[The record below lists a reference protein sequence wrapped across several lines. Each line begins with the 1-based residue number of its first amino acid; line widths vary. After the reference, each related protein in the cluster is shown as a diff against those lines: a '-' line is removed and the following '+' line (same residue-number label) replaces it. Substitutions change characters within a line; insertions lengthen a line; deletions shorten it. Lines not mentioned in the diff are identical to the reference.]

1 MTRGILRNRNE
12 TSPTLPHDA
21 DARELDRRE
30 VIRNTRLNAQ
40 LTSAQEKSKGDIL
53 RHKIAE
59 QKALDPAGTEEP
71 STASAEGEHLKW
83 DELNLYKTEQEK
95 CATMRIDEPK
105 TPYEGGFNPN
115 GEYYRDDDDIPGFE
129 LGEGEFDADA
139 TQAPSSLNGGEI
151 IRLPD
156 ADADADAEVE
166 DDEDSPPE
174 LSAEERHRHF
184 EEMRKEHYHM
194 KGNAL
199 KQGIQISDDED
210 EQ

>member
-1 MTRGILRNRNE
+1 MRNRNE

-115 GEYYRDDDDIPGFE
+115 GEYYRDDEDIPGFE

-156 ADADADAEVE
+156 ADADADADAEVE
-166 DDEDSPPE
+166 DNEDSPPE

>member
-12 TSPTLPHDA
+12 TSPTSPHGA
-21 DARELDRRE
+21 DASELDRRE

-40 LTSAQEKSKGDIL
+40 LTSAQEKTKGDIL

-71 STASAEGEHLKW
+71 RTASPEAEHLKW

-151 IRLPD
+151 LRSPE
-156 ADADADAEVE
+156 ADAEVE
-166 DDEDSPPE
+166 DDAEDSPPE